1 MICAVAFALLMI
13 YVIFAAVMCSIQAA
27 TQGDHAYQV
36 MLFSII
42 VTYGSMCHSTSYRA
56 RVLMHLVFA

>member
-1 MICAVAFALLMI
+1 MV
-13 YVIFAAVMCSIQAA
+13 YVIFAAVMCSIEAA
-27 TQGDHAYQV
+27 NQGGAAYRV